1 MFALSKR
8 TARSSLHALRRRVAL
23 EALSSLQPILLLQ
36 MLVGISDAVNGSV
49 ARSQVLA
56 RTLLLSGQR
65 RMQDLMAAAPRLQL
79 PVEQMLA
86 FCHSG
91 ESKNTPEEAVAQALI
106 ELCLGLMLQ
115 WMAQGVRRGKIS
127 VVPRKRCR
135 VSLVCFPSYPSQR
148 PPRTRA
154 CPYLPLT

>member
-8 TARSSLHALRRRVAL
+8 TARSSLHALRRKVAL
-23 EALSSLQPILLLQ
+23 EALSNLQLILLLQ
-36 MLVGISDAVNGSV
+36 MVVGISDTVNGSV
-49 ARSQVLA
+49 ARSRVLA

-65 RMQDLMAAAPRLQL
+65 RLQDLLAAAPRLQL
-79 PVEQMLA
+79 PVEQVLA

-91 ESKNTPEEAVAQALI
+91 ESENTPEEAAAQALI

-115 WMAQGVRRGKIS
+115 WMAEGARRQRTS

-135 VSLVCFPSYPSQR
+135 VSLVCFPPCPSQR